1 MTIVGPSRLFIL
13 CSPTQ
18 NHKCDV
24 CQKCSTPVTCVRS
37 DLIVYCRIIDLAN
50 SSVKFIIYP
59 AAIDVM
65 LSSSLKGYLF
75 KSN

>member
-1 MTIVGPSRLFIL
+1 MIVYM
-13 CSPTQ
+13 
-18 NHKCDV
+18 
-24 CQKCSTPVTCVRS
+24 
-37 DLIVYCRIIDLAN
+37 YCRIIDLAN

-65 LSSSLKGYLF
+65 LSSSSRGFLY